1 MPWISNCVLQNV
13 LSSSGALRRQHPQIS
28 QIAQIFR
35 GAADY
40 FVHYTAGFF
49 GGRVVLFNENQRDLR
64 LRTEGCFF
72 SRLTANADGRKT
84 HIMSDTIPATSEL
97 NNSWLTRDVLF
108 ICLSACFADLGY
120 QAVLAI
126 FPLFLVMNL
135 HAAVWVFALATA
147 ISYGPGAIFGLM
159 GGRLGDRYGHK
170 KIALTGNLFIP
181 LLSLAGL
188 ATTPVAAVALF
199 AGGWWARNFRS
210 PPRRTLMTQMVLR
223 ANRRKAFGLLHALDI
238 GGGFLAATGAMIL
251 IWGGTPFKIIFLI
264 TIVPLLCS
272 SAVLAL
278 VRNRK
283 TQEPDIAGAGA
294 KGSVGTGST
303 ADATADA
310 DHRALYRR
318 LLWATGLY
326 GFSSFSF
333 GFPILT
339 VDQATGSRALAV
351 LAYVVFFGVS
361 ALTGLVVGK
370 FNKHNVK
377 ALALAGYLAGG
388 IGAAGMAVVS
398 ALHGSAFLFYP
409 VVALMGLALGVIETL
424 EPTIISLIIPP
435 KKTGSGMGALTATRS
450 LGLFFANILP
460 ACRRQIQPNL
470 PNQAHFA
477 GTCNRYSS
485 AVLSS

>member
-1 MPWISNCVLQNV
+1 MKVASALQ
-13 LSSSGALRRQHPQIS
+13 GRR
-28 QIAQIFR
+28 FR
-35 GAADY
+35 EPLN
-40 FVHYTAGFF
+40 
-49 GGRVVLFNENQRDLR
+49 GRSFLLQ
-64 LRTEGCFF
+64 
-72 SRLTANADGRKT
+72 LTVSTYARKT
-84 HIMSDTIPATSEL
+84 HIMSGTNPTTSEL
-97 NNSWLTRDVLF
+97 KNPWLTRDVLF

-147 ISYGPGAIFGLM
+147 ISYGPGAVFALI
-159 GGRLGDRYGHK
+159 GGRMGDRYGHK
-170 KIALTGNLFIP
+170 KIAITGNLFIP

-188 ATTPVAAVALF
+188 AATPVAAVALF

-251 IWGGTPFKIIFLI
+251 IWGGTPLKIIFLI
-264 TIVPLLCS
+264 TIIPLLCS

-283 TQEPDIAGAGA
+283 VEEPDVAEAGEKGSAGAGN
-294 KGSVGTGST
+294 T
-303 ADATADA
+303 ADGAAHTG
-310 DHRALYRR
+310 RRTLYRR

-370 FNKHNVK
+370 FSKFNVK

-398 ALHGSAFLFYP
+398 TLHVSAFLFYP

-435 KKTGSGMGALTATRS
+435 KKTGRGMGALTATRS
-450 LGLFFANILP
+450 LGLFCANIFMGVLYNIH
-460 ACRRQIQPNL
+460 ASWVWAYGYAAIL
-470 PNQAHFA
+470 AIVAA
-477 GTCNRYSS
+477 GILLS
-485 AVLSS
+485 APPVEFES

>member
-1 MPWISNCVLQNV
+1 MPESGFCELLINGHSFLQ
-13 LSSSGALRRQHPQIS
+13 
-28 QIAQIFR
+28 
-35 GAADY
+35 
-40 FVHYTAGFF
+40 
-49 GGRVVLFNENQRDLR
+49 
-64 LRTEGCFF
+64 
-72 SRLTANADGRKT
+72 RLTASTDARKT
-84 HIMSDTIPATSEL
+84 HSMSGTNPTTSEL
-97 NNSWLTRDVLF
+97 KNPWLTRDVLF

-159 GGRLGDRYGHK
+159 GGRMGDRYGHK
-170 KIALTGNLFIP
+170 KIAITGNLFIP

-188 ATTPVAAVALF
+188 AATPVVAVALF

-210 PPRRTLMTQMVLR
+210 PPRRTLMTEMVLR

-251 IWGGTPFKIIFLI
+251 IWGGTPLKIIFLI
-264 TIVPLLCS
+264 TIIPLLCS
-272 SAVLAL
+272 SAVLAM

-283 TQEPDIAGAGA
+283 VEEPAAPGPATSTSAGAGNM
-294 KGSVGTGST
+294 STG
-303 ADATADA
+303 ATGAAAPTDTG
-310 DHRALYRR
+310 RRILYRR

-339 VDQATGSRALAV
+339 VDQATKSRALAV

-370 FNKHNVK
+370 FNKFNVK

-398 ALHGSAFLFYP
+398 TLHGTPHSSAFLFYP

-450 LGLFFANILP
+450 LGLFFANILMGLLYNIH
-460 ACRRQIQPNL
+460 ASWVW
-470 PNQAHFA
+470 AYGYA
-477 GTCNRYSS
+477 
-485 AVLSS
+485 AVLAVVAAGILLSAPAVELES